1 MVLILMLEMLK
12 RLLRPFD
19 DVFLPGEQ
27 LDAEVFP
34 LALIHERLFV
44 SGSVISEFLSQPGV
58 SVLFLQRHCF
68 PVQRLVFPLCKR
80 VLIRRIVLES
90 WRTLLRSRGAYIA
103 AARLRQYPNAS
114 GTLLGRK
121 G

>member
-1 MVLILMLEMLK
+1 MVLILMLEMVK
-12 RLLRPFD
+12 RLLGPFD

-44 SGSVISEFLSQPGV
+44 SGSVIPDFLSQPGV

-68 PVQRLVFPLCKR
+68 PVQRLVSLCASVFLFAELSSSLGEPSCAR
-80 VLIRRIVLES
+80 AALI
-90 WRTLLRSRGAYIA
+90 
-103 AARLRQYPNAS
+103 
-114 GTLLGRK
+114 
-121 G
+121 